1 MLRGIVMTFT
11 LKRIADGTAVVE
23 GKLSTC
29 ARSLRRALKRW
40 AKLGRPSGAGF
51 SNISFRRIVREQVL
65 AHTLKRDTF
74 FTTYG
79 TTKVVPYPKTCA
91 NRSYSA
97 ACISVLLALVLLCP
111 ALPSQQQSDY
121 VFHAESELVLV
132 NVTVK
137 DKSGRFVPGLKPE
150 DLTILEDNKPQKIVS
165 FDVENVDNVP
175 ALDVAQAKPLPE
187 RPSGPASPAASATDT
202 PAQAAQFKDRRLI
215 VLFFDLSGMEPDE
228 IDRAVTSAE
237 HYVDTQMLPAD
248 LVSIVSLGSSLVVNQ
263 DFTTDHA
270 LLKKQL
276 DAFSTGSGQGFE
288 EGTTG
293 TTEGTPDTGQ
303 PFTADDTEYN
313 IFNTDRRLEAL
324 RSVAERLSHVQQK
337 KSLIYFSSGMD
348 RTGIENQSE
357 LRAAVN
363 AAVRSNLAIYT
374 MDMRGLQA
382 LVAGG
387 EAQNASLRGVSAYS
401 GQATLNAL
409 NSNFTTQETLVTLAS
424 DTGGRAFL
432 DSNDFSKIFKGVQ
445 QDTSTYYLLGY
456 HSTNKAR
463 DGRYRRIIVK
473 SSVPGV
479 KVDYRRGYYA
489 PADYQ
494 HSTNDEK
501 ERQLEEELASEL
513 PATDFPLY
521 LGVAYFRL
529 EGNKFF
535 VPISLVVPGSQIP
548 FVRSSDRDKATLDV
562 IGMVLDNAHHPLNR
576 IRDTV
581 KLAVSTSTEVQK
593 KNVQYDTGMSL
604 LSGKYHL
611 KFVVRENQTGR
622 MGSFETDIEVPEL
635 RAQPL
640 KMSSV
645 VLASQIQTATVKR
658 SADLNPLVHGG
669 SEIIP
674 NITHVFSAAQHLLLY
689 YEVYDPARPAVADS
703 ARGEDSKTSIRL
715 LTNVAFFQGKA
726 KAYESS
732 LVELTELTTRDRKA
746 AVFQLDVPL
755 TSFKP
760 GFYTCQV
767 NVIDDA
773 GGHFLFPRIALL
785 IRQESSRTAR

>member
-1 MLRGIVMTFT
+1 MTFVSN
-11 LKRIADGTAVVE
+11 RVVD
-23 GKLSTC
+23 K
-29 ARSLRRALKRW
+29 
-40 AKLGRPSGAGF
+40 
-51 SNISFRRIVREQVL
+51 
-65 AHTLKRDTF
+65 
-74 FTTYG
+74 
-79 TTKVVPYPKTCA
+79 
-91 NRSYSA
+91 A
-97 ACISVLLALVLLCP
+97 AAVLLVLVLLGAP
-111 ALPSQQQSDY
+111 LPSQQQSEY
-121 VFHAESELVLV
+121 RLRAESDLVLV
-132 NVTVK
+132 NVTVR
-137 DKSGRFVPGLKPE
+137 DKSGKFVSGLKPE
-150 DLTILEDNKPQKIVS
+150 NFTILEDNKPQKVVS
-165 FDVENVDNVP
+165 FDVENVDAVP
-175 ALDVAQAKPLPE
+175 ALDVAQAKPQPE
-187 RPSGPASPAASATDT
+187 ATTAQTPPPAPATDS
-202 PAQAAQFKDRRLI
+202 AAPFKDRRLI
-215 VLFFDLSGMEPDE
+215 VLFFDLSAMEPDE
-228 IDRAVTSAE
+228 IDHAVTSAE
-237 HYVDTQMLPAD
+237 NYVDAQMAPAD
-248 LVSIVSLGSSLVVNQ
+248 LVSIVSLGSSLLVNQ
-263 DFTTDHA
+263 DFTADRA

-276 DAFSTGSGQGFE
+276 DQFSSGSGQGFE

-303 PFTADDTEYN
+303 PFSADDTEYN

-348 RTGIENQSE
+348 RTGIENQAE
-357 LRAAVN
+357 MRAAVN

-401 GQATLNAL
+401 GQSTLNAL

-456 HSTNKAR
+456 HSTNPAR
-463 DGRYRRIIVK
+463 DGRYRRIVVK
-473 SSVPGV
+473 SNVAGL
-479 KVDYRRGYYA
+479 KIDYRRGYYA

-494 HSTNDEK
+494 HSTKDDK

-513 PATDFPLY
+513 PATDLPIY

-529 EGNKFF
+529 ESNKFF

-562 IGMVLDNAHHPLNR
+562 IGLVQDSEHHPLNR

-581 KLAVSTSTEVQK
+581 KLAVDTATEVQK
-593 KNVQYDTGMSL
+593 KNVQYETGMSL

-622 MGSFETDIEVPEL
+622 MGSFEADIDVPDL
-635 RAQPL
+635 KAQPL

-645 VLASQIQTATVKR
+645 VLASQMQTAKKGTN
-658 SADLNPLVHGG
+658 LNPLVRDG

-674 NITHVFSAAQHLLLY
+674 NVTHIFSAQQHLFLY
-689 YEVYDPARPAVADS
+689 YEVYDPARPAADS
-703 ARGEDSKTSIRL
+703 SRGQGARQDSQQDSKTGIRL
-715 LTNVAFFQGKA
+715 LSNVAFFRGKA

-732 LVELTELTTRDRKA
+732 LVELTDMNARERRA
-746 AVFQLDVPL
+746 AVFQVDVPL
-755 TSFKP
+755 ASLKP

-773 GGHFLFPRIALL
+773 GGRFLFPRLALL
-785 IRQESSRTAR
+785 IRQGSNGAGR

>member
-1 MLRGIVMTFT
+1 MTLTPNRFADRT
-11 LKRIADGTAVVE
+11 LA
-23 GKLSTC
+23 
-29 ARSLRRALKRW
+29 
-40 AKLGRPSGAGF
+40 
-51 SNISFRRIVREQVL
+51 
-65 AHTLKRDTF
+65 
-74 FTTYG
+74 
-79 TTKVVPYPKTCA
+79 
-91 NRSYSA
+91 
-97 ACISVLLALVLLCP
+97 VLLVLVLLC
-111 ALPSQQQSDY
+111 AASPSQQQSDY

-132 NVTVK
+132 NVTVR
-137 DKSGRFVPGLKPE
+137 DKSGQFVPGMKPE
-150 DLTILEDNKPQKIVS
+150 DFTILEDNKEQKVVS
-165 FDVENVDNVP
+165 FDVENVDAVP

-187 RPSGPASPAASATDT
+187 AASGQTSPPAATADLASEF
-202 PAQAAQFKDRRLI
+202 AAQFKDRRLI
-215 VLFFDLSGMEPDE
+215 VLFFDLSAMEPDE
-228 IDRAVTSAE
+228 IDRSVTSAE
-237 HYVDTQMLPAD
+237 HYVDTQMAPAD
-248 LVSIVSLGSSLVVNQ
+248 LVSIVSLGSSLLVNQ
-263 DFTTDHA
+263 DFTADHA

-324 RSVAERLSHVQQK
+324 RSVAEKLAHVQQK

-382 LVAGG
+382 LAAGG

-432 DSNDFSKIFKGVQ
+432 DSNDFGKIFKGVQ

-456 HSTNKAR
+456 HSTNRAR
-463 DGRYRRIIVK
+463 DGRYRRIVVK
-473 SSVPGV
+473 STVPGV
-479 KVDYRRGYYA
+479 KIDYRRGYYA

-494 HSTNDEK
+494 HSTPDDK

-513 PATDFPLY
+513 PATDLPLY

-529 EGNKFF
+529 EANKFF

-562 IGMVLDNAHHPLNR
+562 IGMVLDNQRHPLNT

-581 KLAVSTSTEVQK
+581 KLAVSTSAEVQK

-635 RAQPL
+635 KALPL

-645 VLASQIQTATVKR
+645 VLANQIQPSTVKT
-658 SADLNPLVHGG
+658 SANLNPLVHDGF
-669 SEIIP
+669 EIIP

-689 YEVYDPARPAVADS
+689 YEVYDPARPVAADS
-703 ARGEDSKTSIRL
+703 ARGTDSRKDNDKPGIRL
-715 LTNVAFFQGKA
+715 LSNVAFFQGKA

-732 LVELTELTTRDRKA
+732 LVELTELNARERKA

-755 TSFKP
+755 TSLKP
-760 GFYTCQV
+760 GFYICQV

-773 GGHFLFPRIALL
+773 GGHFLFPRLALL
-785 IRQESSRTAR
+785 IRQESSSAAR

>member
-1 MLRGIVMTFT
+1 MTNRLT
-11 LKRIADGTAVVE
+11 YKAA
-23 GKLSTC
+23 
-29 ARSLRRALKRW
+29 AL
-40 AKLGRPSGAGF
+40 LL
-51 SNISFRRIVREQVL
+51 QV
-65 AHTLKRDTF
+65 
-74 FTTYG
+74 
-79 TTKVVPYPKTCA
+79 
-91 NRSYSA
+91 
-97 ACISVLLALVLLCP
+97 VLLCP
-111 ALPSQQQSDY
+111 PSPSQDQSPY

-137 DKSGRFVPGLKPE
+137 DKNGNFVPGMKPE
-150 DLTILEDNKPQKIVS
+150 NFTILEDNKPQKVVS
-165 FDVENVDNVP
+165 FDVENVDAVP
-175 ALDVAQAKPLPE
+175 ASDVAQAKPLPE
-187 RPSGPASPAASATDT
+187 SASGQPSPVPSAANTTD
-202 PAQAAQFKDRRLI
+202 QFKDRRLI
-215 VLFFDLSGMEPDE
+215 VLFFDLSAMEPDE
-228 IDRAVTSAE
+228 IDHAVTSAE
-237 HYVDTQMLPAD
+237 HYVDSQMAPAD
-248 LVSIVSLGSSLVVNQ
+248 LVSIVSLGSSLLVNQ
-263 DFTTDHA
+263 DFTADHA

-276 DAFSTGSGQGFE
+276 DLFSTGSGQGFE

-324 RSVAERLSHVQQK
+324 RSVAEKLSHIQQK

-456 HSTNKAR
+456 HSSNPAR
-463 DGRYRRIIVK
+463 DGRYRRIVVK
-473 SSVPGV
+473 SNLSGV
-479 KVDYRRGYYA
+479 KIDYRRGYYA
-489 PADYQ
+489 AADYQ
-494 HSTNDEK
+494 HSTKDDK

-529 EGNKFF
+529 ESNKFF

-562 IGMVLDNAHHPLNR
+562 IGMVLDNQRHPLNR

-581 KLAVSTSTEVQK
+581 KLAVSTAAEVQK

-622 MGSFETDIEVPEL
+622 MASFETDIEVPEL
-635 RAQPL
+635 KAMPL

-645 VLASQIQTATVKR
+645 VLASQIETVKKT
-658 SADLNPLVHGG
+658 ANLNPLVHDG

-674 NITHVFSAAQHLLLY
+674 NITHVFSATQHLLLY

-703 ARGEDSKTSIRL
+703 ARGAESGRDKDNKTGIRL
-715 LTNVAFFQGKA
+715 LTNVAFFQGRA

-732 LVELTELTTRDRKA
+732 LVELTELNARERKA

-755 TSFKP
+755 TSLKP

-773 GGHFLFPRIALL
+773 GGHFLFPRLALL
-785 IRQESSRTAR
+785 IRQESSGTAR

>member
-1 MLRGIVMTFT
+1 MTFT
-11 LKRIADGTAVVE
+11 RTRFTEAA
-23 GKLSTC
+23 
-29 ARSLRRALKRW
+29 AAL
-40 AKLGRPSGAGF
+40 LM
-51 SNISFRRIVREQVL
+51 V
-65 AHTLKRDTF
+65 
-74 FTTYG
+74 
-79 TTKVVPYPKTCA
+79 
-91 NRSYSA
+91 
-97 ACISVLLALVLLCP
+97 VLLC
-111 ALPSQQQSDY
+111 APSPSQQSDY
-121 VFHAESELVLV
+121 TFHSESDLVLV

-137 DKSGRFVPGLKPE
+137 DKSGKFVPGLKPE
-150 DLTILEDNKPQKIVS
+150 NFTILEDNKPQKILS
-165 FDVENVDNVP
+165 FDVENVDTVP
-175 ALDVAQAKPLPE
+175 ASNVAQAKPLPE
-187 RPSGPASPAASATDT
+187 APSAQNSPAPSA
-202 PAQAAQFKDRRLI
+202 AAGQSGSQVSSQFKDRRLI
-215 VLFFDLSGMEPDE
+215 VLFFDLSAMEPDE
-228 IDRAVTSAE
+228 IDHAITSAE
-237 HYVDTQMLPAD
+237 HYLDAQMAPAD
-248 LVSIVSLGSSLVVNQ
+248 LVSIVSLGSSLLVNQ
-263 DFTTDHA
+263 DFTADRA

-324 RSVAERLSHVQQK
+324 RSVAEKLAYVQQK

-432 DSNDFSKIFKGVQ
+432 DSNDFSAIFTGVQ
-445 QDTSTYYLLGY
+445 RDTSTYYLLGY
-456 HSTNKAR
+456 HSTNPAR
-463 DGRYRRIIVK
+463 DGRYRRIVVK
-473 SSVPGV
+473 SGAPGL
-479 KVDYRRGYYA
+479 KIDYRRGYYA

-494 HSTNDEK
+494 HATKDDK

-521 LGVAYFRL
+521 LGIAYFRL

-562 IGMVLDNAHHPLNR
+562 IGMVLDNDRHPLNR

-581 KLAVSTSTEVQK
+581 KLAVSSSDEVQK

-611 KFVVRENQTGR
+611 KFVVRENQSGR

-635 RAQPL
+635 KAQPL

-645 VLASQIQTATVKR
+645 VLANQIQNAKVKK
-658 SADLNPLVHGG
+658 SAELNPLVHDG

-674 NITHVFSAAQHLLLY
+674 NITHVFSAAQHLFLY
-689 YEVYDPARPAVADS
+689 YEVYDPAKS
-703 ARGEDSKTSIRL
+703 ATESPGGRDTQRGQDRGQDKENSNKASIRL
-715 LTNVAFFQGKA
+715 LSNVAFFQGKS

-732 LVELTELTTRDRKA
+732 LVELTELNARERKA

-755 TSFKP
+755 TSLKP

-773 GGHFLFPRIALL
+773 GGHFLFPRLALL
-785 IRQESSRTAR
+785 IRQEKSSVHAEN

>member
-1 MLRGIVMTFT
+1 LLLVI
-11 LKRIADGTAVVE
+11 LCGT
-23 GKLSTC
+23 S
-29 ARSLRRALKRW
+29 
-40 AKLGRPSGAGF
+40 
-51 SNISFRRIVREQVL
+51 
-65 AHTLKRDTF
+65 
-74 FTTYG
+74 
-79 TTKVVPYPKTCA
+79 
-91 NRSYSA
+91 
-97 ACISVLLALVLLCP
+97 
-111 ALPSQQQSDY
+111 PSQQQSEY
-121 VFHAESELVLV
+121 VFHAESDLVLV
-132 NVTVK
+132 NVTVR
-137 DKSGRFVPGLKPE
+137 DKTGKFVPGLKPE
-150 DLTILEDNKPQKIVS
+150 NFTILEDNKPQKLVS
-165 FDVENVDNVP
+165 FDVENVDAVP
-175 ALDVAQAKPLPE
+175 ALDVEQAKAQQSTAPQANPD
-187 RPSGPASPAASATDT
+187 ASTRNLT
-202 PAQAAQFKDRRLI
+202 AQFKDRRLI
-215 VLFFDLSGMEPDE
+215 VLFFDLSAMEPDE

-237 HYVDTQMLPAD
+237 HYIDTQMAPAD
-248 LVSIVSLGSSLVVNQ
+248 LVSIVSLGSSLLVNQ
-263 DFTTDHA
+263 DFTADHA
-270 LLKKQL
+270 LLKKGL
-276 DAFSTGSGQGFE
+276 EAFSSGSGQGFE
-288 EGTTG
+288 EGPTG

-324 RSVAERLSHVQQK
+324 RSVAEKLAYVQQK

-432 DSNDFSKIFKGVQ
+432 DSNDFSKIFRGVQ

-456 HSTNKAR
+456 HSTNAAR
-463 DGRYRRIIVK
+463 DGHYRRIVVK
-473 SSVPGV
+473 SVVAGV
-479 KVDYRRGYYA
+479 KIDYRRGYYA

-494 HSTNDEK
+494 HSTKDDK

-529 EGNKFF
+529 ETNKFF

-562 IGMVLDNAHHPLNR
+562 IGTVTDSEHHPLNR

-581 KLAVSTSTEVQK
+581 KLAVSTSAEVQK

-604 LSGKYHL
+604 LSGEYHV

-622 MGSFETDIEVPEL
+622 MGSFETDLEVPEL
-635 RAQPL
+635 KTLPL

-645 VLASQIQTATVKR
+645 VLASQIQTAKKT
-658 SADLNPLVHGG
+658 ANLNPLVHDG

-674 NITHVFSAAQHLLLY
+674 NITHVFSSTQHLFLY
-689 YEVYDPARPAVADS
+689 YEVYDPARANAADS
-703 ARGEDSKTSIRL
+703 SRGQDKKPGIRL

-732 LVELTELTTRDRKA
+732 LVQLTELNARDRQA

-755 TSFKP
+755 TSLKP

-773 GGHFLFPRIALL
+773 GGHFLFPRLGLL
-785 IRQESSRTAR
+785 IRTDPKSEVSQ

>member
-1 MLRGIVMTFT
+1 MPLRGTLSNRVLMTVTPNRF
-11 LKRIADGTAVVE
+11 ADQAV
-23 GKLSTC
+23 
-29 ARSLRRALKRW
+29 A
-40 AKLGRPSGAGF
+40 
-51 SNISFRRIVREQVL
+51 
-65 AHTLKRDTF
+65 
-74 FTTYG
+74 
-79 TTKVVPYPKTCA
+79 
-91 NRSYSA
+91 
-97 ACISVLLALVLLCP
+97 VLLALVLLCSTS
-111 ALPSQQQSDY
+111 PSQQQTGY
-121 VFHAESELVLV
+121 VFHAESDLVLV
-132 NVTVK
+132 NVTAR
-137 DKSGRFVPGLKPE
+137 DKSGKFVPGLKPE
-150 DLTILEDNKPQKIVS
+150 DFTILEDNKPQKIVS
-165 FDVENVDNVP
+165 FDVENVDAVP
-175 ALDVAQAKPLPE
+175 ASDVAQAKPLPE
-187 RPSGPASPAASATDT
+187 AASG
-202 PAQAAQFKDRRLI
+202 QASTTASTADLSAQFKDRRLI
-215 VLFFDLSGMEPDE
+215 VLFFDLSAMEPDE
-228 IDRAVTSAE
+228 IDRAVSSAE
-237 HYVDTQMLPAD
+237 RYVDTQMAPAD
-248 LVSIVSLGSSLVVNQ
+248 LVSIVSLGSSLLVNQ
-263 DFTTDHA
+263 DFTADQA

-276 DAFSTGSGQGFE
+276 NAFSAGSGQGFE

-303 PFTADDTEYN
+303 PFNADDTEYN

-324 RSVAERLSHVQQK
+324 RSVAEKLAHVQQK

-409 NSNFTTQETLVTLAS
+409 NSNFANQETLVTLAS

-432 DSNDFSKIFKGVQ
+432 DSNDFSRIFKGVQ

-456 HSTNKAR
+456 HSTNPAR
-463 DGRYRRIIVK
+463 DGRYRHIVVR
-473 SSVPGV
+473 SNLRDV
-479 KVDYRRGYYA
+479 KIDYRRGYYA

-494 HSTNDEK
+494 HSTQDDK

-529 EGNKFF
+529 DGNKFF

-562 IGMVLDNAHHPLNR
+562 IGMVLDSEHHPLSR

-581 KLAVSTSTEVQK
+581 KLAVSTSAEVQK

-622 MGSFETDIEVPEL
+622 MASFETDIEVPEL
-635 RAQPL
+635 KAWPL

-645 VLASQIQTATVKR
+645 VLANQIETTKIKT
-658 SADLNPLVHGG
+658 SANLNPLVHDG

-674 NITHVFSAAQHLLLY
+674 NVTHVFSATQHLFLY
-689 YEVYDPARPAVADS
+689 YEVYDPARPAVPDS
-703 ARGEDSKTSIRL
+703 ARGQESKSGIRL
-715 LTNVAFFQGKA
+715 LSNVAFFQGKV

-732 LVELTELTTRDRKA
+732 LVELTELNARERKA

-755 TSFKP
+755 TSLKP

-773 GGHFLFPRIALL
+773 GGHFLFPRLALL
-785 IRQESSRTAR
+785 VRPESAGAAR

>member
-1 MLRGIVMTFT
+1 MTSIRNRF
-11 LKRIADGTAVVE
+11 AD
-23 GKLSTC
+23 
-29 ARSLRRALKRW
+29 RA
-40 AKLGRPSGAGF
+40 
-51 SNISFRRIVREQVL
+51 
-65 AHTLKRDTF
+65 
-74 FTTYG
+74 
-79 TTKVVPYPKTCA
+79 
-91 NRSYSA
+91 A
-97 ACISVLLALVLLCP
+97 AALLVLVLLCA
-111 ALPSQQQSDY
+111 ALPSQQQPEYLFHVQSD
-121 VFHAESELVLV
+121 LVLV
-132 NVTVK
+132 NVTVR
-137 DKSGRFVPGLKPE
+137 DKNGKFVQGLKPE
-150 DLTILEDNKPQKIVS
+150 DFTILEDNKPQKVIS
-165 FDVENVDNVP
+165 FDTEDVDAVP
-175 ALDVAQAKPLPE
+175 PLDVTQAKPLPV
-187 RPSGPASPAASATDT
+187 PASGTTSPAGSAAET
-202 PAQAAQFKDRRLI
+202 AAQFKDRRLI
-215 VLFFDLSGMEPDE
+215 VLFFDLSAMEPDE
-228 IDRAVTSAE
+228 IDHAVTSAE
-237 HYVDTQMLPAD
+237 HYVDTQMAPAD
-248 LVSIVSLGSSLVVNQ
+248 LVSIVSLGSSLLVNQ

-270 LLKKQL
+270 LLNKQL
-276 DAFSTGSGQGFE
+276 EAFSTGSGQGFE

-324 RSVAERLSHVQQK
+324 RSVAEKLAYVQQK

-363 AAVRSNLAIYT
+363 AAVRSNMAIYT

-401 GQATLNAL
+401 GQSTLNAL

-456 HSTNKAR
+456 HSTNPAR
-463 DGRYRRIIVK
+463 DGRYRRIVVK
-473 SSVPGV
+473 SKVAGV
-479 KVDYRRGYYA
+479 KIDYRRGYYA
-489 PADYQ
+489 PADFK
-494 HSTNDEK
+494 HSTQDDK

-513 PATDFPLY
+513 PATDLPLY
-521 LGVAYFRL
+521 LGIAYFRL

-562 IGMVLDNAHHPLNR
+562 IGTVLDSEHHPLNR

-581 KLAVSTSTEVQK
+581 KLAVNTSAEVQK

-622 MGSFETDIEVPEL
+622 MGSFETDIEVPDL
-635 RAQPL
+635 KAQPL

-645 VLASQIQTATVKR
+645 VLASQTQTVKK
-658 SADLNPLVHGG
+658 SADLNPLVHDG
-669 SEIIP
+669 SEIVP
-674 NITHVFSAAQHLLLY
+674 NITHVFSATQHLLLY
-689 YEVYDPARPAVADS
+689 YEVYDPARPAVVESARSADS
-703 ARGEDSKTSIRL
+703 ARGGDSKLGIRL
-715 LTNVAFFQGKA
+715 LSNVAFFRGKA

-732 LVELTELTTRDRKA
+732 LVELTELNARERKA

-755 TSFKP
+755 TSLKP

-773 GGHFLFPRIALL
+773 GGHFLFPRLALL
-785 IRQESSRTAR
+785 IRQESSRQR

>member
-1 MLRGIVMTFT
+1 M
-11 LKRIADGTAVVE
+11 
-23 GKLSTC
+23 
-29 ARSLRRALKRW
+29 
-40 AKLGRPSGAGF
+40 
-51 SNISFRRIVREQVL
+51 VL
-65 AHTLKRDTF
+65 AFVIL
-74 FTTYG
+74 
-79 TTKVVPYPKTCA
+79 CA
-91 NRSYSA
+91 
-97 ACISVLLALVLLCP
+97 P
-111 ALPSQQQSDY
+111 LPSQQQSEY
-121 VFHAESELVLV
+121 LFHAQTDLVLV
-132 NVTVK
+132 NVTVR
-137 DKSGRFVPGLKPE
+137 DKSGKFVQGLKAE
-150 DLTILEDNKPQKIVS
+150 DFTILEDNKAQKVVS
-165 FDVENVDNVP
+165 FDVENVDAVP
-175 ALDVAQAKPLPE
+175 QLDVTQAKPLPE
-187 RPSGPASPAASATDT
+187 LAARQTSAASAADT
-202 PAQAAQFKDRRLI
+202 AAQFKDRRLI
-215 VLFFDLSGMEPDE
+215 VLFFDLSTMEPDE
-228 IDRAVTSAE
+228 IEHAVTSAE
-237 HYVDTQMLPAD
+237 HYVDAQMAPAD
-248 LVSIVSLGSSLVVNQ
+248 LVSIVSLGSSLLVNQ
-263 DFTTDHA
+263 DFTADRA

-276 DAFSTGSGQGFE
+276 QAFSSGSGQGFE

-324 RSVAERLSHVQQK
+324 RSVAEKLAQVQQK
-337 KSLIYFSSGMD
+337 KSLIYLSSGMD

-401 GQATLNAL
+401 GQSTLNAL

-432 DSNDFSKIFKGVQ
+432 DSNDFSQIFKGVQ

-456 HSTNKAR
+456 HSTNAAR
-463 DGRYRRIIVK
+463 DGRYRRIEVK
-473 SSVPGV
+473 INVPGV
-479 KVDYRRGYYA
+479 KIDYRRGYYA
-489 PADYQ
+489 SADYQ
-494 HSTNDEK
+494 HSTKDDK

-513 PATDFPLY
+513 PATDLPLY

-529 EGNKFF
+529 EGSKFF

-562 IGMVLDNAHHPLNR
+562 IGMVLDSDHHPLNR

-581 KLAVSTSTEVQK
+581 KLAVNTSAEVQK
-593 KNVQYDTGMSL
+593 KNVQYDTGTSL

-635 RAQPL
+635 KAQPL

-645 VLASQIQTATVKR
+645 VLASQIQPVKK
-658 SADLNPLVHGG
+658 SANLNPLIHDG

-674 NITHVFSAAQHLLLY
+674 NITHVFSATQHLLLY
-689 YEVYDPARPAVADS
+689 YEVYDPAWPVTGS
-703 ARGEDSKTSIRL
+703 ERGGDNKPGIRL

-726 KAYESS
+726 KTYESS
-732 LVELTELTTRDRKA
+732 LVELTELNARDRKA

-755 TSFKP
+755 ASLKP

-767 NVIDDA
+767 NVIDDI
-773 GGHFLFPRIALL
+773 GGHFLFPRLALL
-785 IRQESSRTAR
+785 IRGEAKGST

>member
-1 MLRGIVMTFT
+1 MSLFSKTF
-11 LKRIADGTAVVE
+11 ADKA
-23 GKLSTC
+23 
-29 ARSLRRALKRW
+29 AAL
-40 AKLGRPSGAGF
+40 L
-51 SNISFRRIVREQVL
+51 L
-65 AHTLKRDTF
+65 LM
-74 FTTYG
+74 
-79 TTKVVPYPKTCA
+79 
-91 NRSYSA
+91 
-97 ACISVLLALVLLCP
+97 LLAAPLP
-111 ALPSQQQSDY
+111 LPSQQPSDY

-137 DKSGRFVPGLKPE
+137 DKSGNFVPGLKPE
-150 DLTILEDNKPQKIVS
+150 DFTILEDNKPQKIVS
-165 FDVENVDNVP
+165 FDVENVDAIP
-175 ALDVAQAKPLPE
+175 AQDVAQAKPLQE
-187 RPSGPASPAASATDT
+187 GAQSTPAPAANLSS
-202 PAQAAQFKDRRLI
+202 QFKDRRLI
-215 VLFFDLSGMEPDE
+215 VLFFDLSAMEPDE
-228 IDRAVTSAE
+228 IDHAVTSAKR
-237 HYVDTQMLPAD
+237 YVDTQMLPAD
-248 LVSIVSLGSSLVVNQ
+248 LVSIVSLGSSLLVNQ
-263 DFTTDHA
+263 DFTTDHE

-276 DAFSTGSGQGFE
+276 GAFSTGSGQGFE
-288 EGTTG
+288 EGSTG
-293 TTEGTPDTGQ
+293 TTEGTPDTGGS
-303 PFTADDTEYN
+303 FTADDTEYN

-324 RSVAERLSHVQQK
+324 RSVAEKLAYVQQK

-363 AAVRSNLAIYT
+363 AAVRANLAIYT

-387 EAQNASLRGVSAYS
+387 EAQSASLRGVSAYS

-409 NSNFTTQETLVTLAS
+409 NSNFTTQETLVTLAA

-432 DSNDFSKIFKGVQ
+432 DSNDFSRIFKGVQ

-456 HSTNKAR
+456 HSTNPAR
-463 DGRYRRIIVK
+463 DGRYRRIAVRTRL
-473 SSVPGV
+473 PGV
-479 KVDYRRGYYA
+479 KIDYRRGYYA
-489 PADYQ
+489 PADFQ
-494 HSTNDEK
+494 HSTQDDK

-548 FVRSSDRDKATLDV
+548 FVHSSDRDKATLDV
-562 IGMVLDNAHHPLNR
+562 IGMVLDNDHHPLNR

-635 RAQPL
+635 KALPL

-645 VLASQIQTATVKR
+645 VLASQVQPVKKG
-658 SADLNPLVHGG
+658 ANLNPLVHDG
-669 SEIIP
+669 SEIVP

-689 YEVYDPARPAVADS
+689 YEVYDPARTAVQSTRDANS
-703 ARGEDSKTSIRL
+703 ERGAPGKPGIHL
-715 LTNVAFFQGKA
+715 LSNVAFFQGKA

-732 LVELTELTTRDRKA
+732 LLELTELNARERKA

-755 TSFKP
+755 TSLKP

-773 GGHFLFPRIALL
+773 GGHFLFPRLALL
-785 IRQESSRTAR
+785 IRPESPVAAK

>member
-1 MLRGIVMTFT
+1 MTSTSNQF
-11 LKRIADGTAVVE
+11 ADKA
-23 GKLSTC
+23 LSV
-29 ARSLRRALKRW
+29 AL
-40 AKLGRPSGAGF
+40 
-51 SNISFRRIVREQVL
+51 I
-65 AHTLKRDTF
+65 
-74 FTTYG
+74 
-79 TTKVVPYPKTCA
+79 
-91 NRSYSA
+91 
-97 ACISVLLALVLLCP
+97 LVFLCP
-111 ALPSQQQSDY
+111 ALPSQQQSEY
-121 VFHAESELVLV
+121 VFHVQSDLVLV
-132 NVTVK
+132 NVTVR
-137 DKSGRFVPGLKPE
+137 DKSGKFVRGLKPE
-150 DLTILEDNKPQKIVS
+150 NFTILEDNKPQKILS
-165 FDVENVDNVP
+165 FDVENVDAVP
-175 ALDVAQAKPLPE
+175 ALDVTQAKPLPE
-187 RPSGPASPAASATDT
+187 PASRPTT
-202 PAQAAQFKDRRLI
+202 PATSPASTAAQFKDRRLI
-215 VLFFDLSGMEPDE
+215 VLFFDLSAMEPDE
-228 IDRAVTSAE
+228 IDHAVTSAE
-237 HYVDTQMLPAD
+237 HYVDKQMAPAD
-248 LVSIVSLGSSLVVNQ
+248 LVSIVSLGSSLLVNQ

-276 DAFSTGSGQGFE
+276 QAFSSGSGQGFE

-324 RSVAERLSHVQQK
+324 RSVAEKLSYVQQK

-456 HSTNKAR
+456 HSTNSAR
-463 DGRYRRIIVK
+463 DGHYRRIVVK
-473 SSVPGV
+473 MNDKSNVPGA
-479 KVDYRRGYYA
+479 KIDYRRGYYA

-494 HSTNDEK
+494 HSTKDDK
-501 ERQLEEELASEL
+501 ERQMEEELTSEL
-513 PATDFPLY
+513 PPTDLPLY

-535 VPISLVVPGSQIP
+535 VPMSLVVPGSQIP

-562 IGMVLDNAHHPLNR
+562 IGMVLDSEHHPLNR

-581 KLAVSTSTEVQK
+581 KLAVNTSTEVQK

-622 MGSFETDIEVPEL
+622 MGSFETDITVPDL
-635 RAQPL
+635 KAQPL

-645 VLASQIQTATVKR
+645 VLASQIQPAKK
-658 SADLNPLVHGG
+658 SANPNPLVHDG

-674 NITHVFSAAQHLLLY
+674 SITHVFSATQHLLLY
-689 YEVYDPARPAVADS
+689 YEVYDPAHLTVADS
-703 ARGEDSKTSIRL
+703 TRGGQSKPGIRL
-715 LTNVAFFQGKA
+715 LSNVAFFQGKA

-732 LVELTELTTRDRKA
+732 LVELTELNAQDRKA

-755 TSFKP
+755 TSLKP

-773 GGHFLFPRIALL
+773 GGHFLFPRLALL
-785 IRQESSRTAR
+785 IRGT

>member
-1 MLRGIVMTFT
+1 M
-11 LKRIADGTAVVE
+11 IA
-23 GKLSTC
+23 
-29 ARSLRRALKRW
+29 
-40 AKLGRPSGAGF
+40 
-51 SNISFRRIVREQVL
+51 
-65 AHTLKRDTF
+65 
-74 FTTYG
+74 
-79 TTKVVPYPKTCA
+79 TTKRFADKV
-91 NRSYSA
+91 A
-97 ACISVLLALVLLCP
+97 AVLLTVALLC
-111 ALPSQQQSDY
+111 ATLPSQEQSDY
-121 VFHAESELVLV
+121 LIHVQSDLVLV

-137 DKSGRFVPGLKPE
+137 DKNGKFVQGLKPE
-150 DLTILEDNKPQKIVS
+150 DFTILEDNKPQKIVS
-165 FDVENVDNVP
+165 FDVENVDAVPPSNVT
-175 ALDVAQAKPLPE
+175 QTKPLPVT
-187 RPSGPASPAASATDT
+187 PSEQATPT
-202 PAQAAQFKDRRLI
+202 APAQDAAAQFKDRRLI
-215 VLFFDLSGMEPDE
+215 VLFFDLSAMQPDE
-228 IDRAVTSAE
+228 IDHAVTSAE
-237 HYVDTQMLPAD
+237 HYVDAQMAPAD
-248 LVSIVSLGSSLVVNQ
+248 LVSIVSLGSSLQVNQ
-263 DFTTDHA
+263 DFTADRA

-276 DAFSTGSGQGFE
+276 EQFSTGSGQGFE

-324 RSVAERLSHVQQK
+324 RSVAEKLSHVQQK

-387 EAQNASLRGVSAYS
+387 EAQNASLRGVSPYS

-445 QDTSTYYLLGY
+445 DDTSTYYLLGY
-456 HSTNKAR
+456 HSTNPAR
-463 DGRYRRIIVK
+463 DGHYRRIVVK
-473 SSVPGV
+473 SDDPGA
-479 KVDYRRGYYA
+479 KIDFRRGYYA
-489 PADYQ
+489 PADFK
-494 HSTNDEK
+494 HSTQDDK
-501 ERQLEEELASEL
+501 DRQLEEELASEL
-513 PATDFPLY
+513 PATDLPLY

-529 EGNKFF
+529 ENNKFF

-548 FVRSSDRDKATLDV
+548 FVRSSDHDKATLDV
-562 IGMVLDNAHHPLNR
+562 IGIVLDGQRHPLNR

-581 KLAVSTSTEVQK
+581 KLAVSSSTEVQK

-611 KFVVRENQTGR
+611 KFVVRENHSGR
-622 MGSFETDIEVPEL
+622 MGSFEADIDVPDL
-635 RAQPL
+635 KAQPL
-640 KMSSV
+640 KMSSI
-645 VLASQIQTATVKR
+645 VLASQTQTAKKG
-658 SADLNPLVHGG
+658 ANLNPLIREG

-674 NITHVFSAAQHLLLY
+674 NITHVFSASQHLLLY
-689 YEVYDPARPAVADS
+689 YEVYDPVRAAAVPPS
-703 ARGEDSKTSIRL
+703 AGQNSKPGIRL
-715 LTNVAFFQGKA
+715 LSNVAFFQGKT

-732 LVELTELTTRDRKA
+732 LVEVTELNARERKA

-755 TSFKP
+755 TSLKP

-773 GGHFLFPRIALL
+773 GGHFLFPRLAMLL
-785 IRQESSRTAR
+785 SSSGR

>member
-1 MLRGIVMTFT
+1 MTA
-11 LKRIADGTAVVE
+11 KRTIA
-23 GKLSTC
+23 GK
-29 ARSLRRALKRW
+29 
-40 AKLGRPSGAGF
+40 
-51 SNISFRRIVREQVL
+51 
-65 AHTLKRDTF
+65 
-74 FTTYG
+74 
-79 TTKVVPYPKTCA
+79 
-91 NRSYSA
+91 SA
-97 ACISVLLALVLLCP
+97 AVLLTLALLCST
-111 ALPSQQQSDY
+111 LPSQQQSELRLRS
-121 VFHAESELVLV
+121 ESDLVLV

-137 DKSGRFVPGLKPE
+137 DKNGNFVPGLKPE
-150 DLTILEDNKPQKIVS
+150 NFTILEDNKPQRVVS
-165 FDVENVDNVP
+165 FDVENVDAVP
-175 ALDVAQAKPLPE
+175 TLDVAQVKPLAEAPE
-187 RPSGPASPAASATDT
+187 KPAPPPAAAD
-202 PAQAAQFKDRRLI
+202 AASQFKDRRLI
-215 VLFFDLSGMEPDE
+215 VLFFDLSAMEPDE
-228 IDRAVTSAE
+228 IDHAITSAE
-237 HYVDTQMLPAD
+237 HYVDAQMAPAD
-248 LVSIVSLGSSLVVNQ
+248 MVSIVSLGSSLLVNQ
-263 DFTTDHA
+263 DFTSDHA

-276 DAFSTGSGQGFE
+276 DQFSTGSGQGFE

-401 GQATLNAL
+401 GQSTLNAL

-456 HSTNKAR
+456 HSTNPAR
-463 DGRYRRIIVK
+463 DGHYRRIVVK
-473 SSVPGV
+473 SNLPGA
-479 KVDYRRGYYA
+479 KIDYRRGYYA

-494 HSTNDEK
+494 HSTKDDK

-513 PATDFPLY
+513 PTTDLPLY

-529 EGNKFF
+529 DSNKFF

-562 IGMVLDNAHHPLNR
+562 IGMVLDSGKHPLNR

-581 KLAVSTSTEVQK
+581 KLAVDTATEVQK

-622 MGSFETDIEVPEL
+622 MGSFEADIEVPDL
-635 RAQPL
+635 KPQPL

-645 VLASQIQTATVKR
+645 VLASQTQTAKKGTN
-658 SADLNPLVHGG
+658 LNPLVRDGA
-669 SEIIP
+669 EIIP
-674 NITHVFSAAQHLLLY
+674 NITHVFSSAQHLLLY
-689 YEVYDPARPAVADS
+689 YEVYDPARPS
-703 ARGEDSKTSIRL
+703 APDPAQGGSSAKPGENKPDIRL
-715 LTNVAFFQGKA
+715 LSNVAFYQGKA

-732 LVELTELTTRDRKA
+732 LVELTDLNARERKA

-755 TSFKP
+755 ASLKP

-773 GGHFLFPRIALL
+773 GGRFLFPRLALL
-785 IRQESSRTAR
+785 VRPESAHTPALKQ